1 MYNYSNNHESLL
13 AAGYSEDSDYTSDVN
28 FPVNGHFP
36 NAPASQYLQV
46 RLCIFCLC
54 VCIGT
59 GTASQYLQ
67 VRACSADCPAVFLD
81 LYI

>member
-1 MYNYSNNHESLL
+1 MKII

-46 RLCIFCLC
+46 SISM
-54 VCIGT
+54 IGKSNKKNQKAMNEKIT
-59 GTASQYLQ
+59 NG
-67 VRACSADCPAVFLD
+67 
-81 LYI
+81 